1 MSDARRWPG
10 ILKHSAPSAPA
21 RGFDSIWSQRT
32 TAGSATIAS
41 VSRSLADKRPQP
53 TRALVTGCAGFIG
66 SHLTE
71 SLLHDG
77 ISVVG
82 VDCFNANYGRAQ
94 KLDNLRH
101 ARDWRSFEFVPL
113 DLASGDLTEL
123 VQDVDVV
130 FHLAAEPGVRS
141 SWGSRF
147 ARYVT
152 NNVLATQQ
160 LLRAMQDVPGRRLV
174 YASSSSIYGQAAS
187 LPTSEDVIPA
197 PVSPYGMTKL
207 SGEHLCGIYH
217 FNHGLEV
224 VSLRYF
230 TVFGPRQRPD
240 MAFNIFCRA
249 ALNDD
254 EIHIYGDGH
263 QTRDFTFVADV
274 VAATR
279 AAATA
284 AIDSGGAYNIG
295 GGLRSSLRDILDA
308 IEQLAGR
315 PLKLTFEGE
324 MPGDVRDTGAETSKA
339 RAHLGFAP
347 STSLETGIAAELDWL
362 KTA

>member
-1 MSDARRWPG
+1 MSTG
-10 ILKHSAPSAPA
+10 L
-21 RGFDSIWSQRT
+21 T
-32 TAGSATIAS
+32 
-41 VSRSLADKRPQP
+41 DKRPQP

-71 SLLHDG
+71 SLLHEG
-77 ISVVG
+77 IAVVG

-101 ARDWRSFEFVPL
+101 ALDWESFEFVPL
-113 DLASGDLTEL
+113 DLATGDLAEL

-141 SWGSRF
+141 SWGPRF

-160 LLRAMQDVPGRRLV
+160 LLRALQEVPGRRLV

-207 SGEHLCGIYH
+207 SGEHLCRIYH
-217 FNHGLEV
+217 VNYGLEV

-240 MAFNIFCRA
+240 MAFNIFCRK
-249 ALNDD
+249 ALHNE
-254 EIHIYGDGH
+254 EIEVYGDGQ
-263 QTRDFTFVADV
+263 QTRDFTFVIDV

-279 AAATA
+279 AAAVATIEA
-284 AIDSGGAYNIG
+284 GGAYNIG
-295 GGLRSSLRDILDA
+295 GGLRGSLRDVLGT
-308 IEQLAGR
+308 IEKISDT
-315 PLKLTFEGE
+315 PLSLKFSGE
-324 MPGDVRDTGAETSKA
+324 QAGDVRDTGAETSKA
-339 RAHLGFAP
+339 HAHLGFDP
-347 STSLETGIAAELDWL
+347 KISLQDGIAAEFEWV
-362 KTA
+362 KQHQS

>member
-1 MSDARRWPG
+1 MSAER
-10 ILKHSAPSAPA
+10 HSSAQ
-21 RGFDSIWSQRT
+21 RSQ
-32 TAGSATIAS
+32 
-41 VSRSLADKRPQP
+41 PQ
-53 TRALVTGCAGFIG
+53 RALVTGCAGFIG

-71 SLLHDG
+71 SLLRDG
-77 ISVVG
+77 IEVVG

-101 ARDWRSFEFVPL
+101 ALDWNAFEFVPL
-113 DLASGDLTEL
+113 DLATGDLVDL
-123 VQDVDVV
+123 VGEVDVV

-141 SWGSRF
+141 SWGTRF
-147 ARYVT
+147 QRYVT
-152 NNVLATQQ
+152 NNIMATQQ
-160 LLRAMQDVPGRRLV
+160 LLRALKEVPGRRLV
-174 YASSSSIYGQAAS
+174 YASSSSIYGQAES
-187 LPTSEDVIPA
+187 LPTREDAPA
-197 PVSPYGMTKL
+197 APRSPYGLTKL
-207 SGEHLCGIYH
+207 TGEHLCNVYH
-217 FNHGLEV
+217 ANHGLEV
-224 VSLRYF
+224 ASLRYF

-279 AAATA
+279 ATATA

-295 GGLRSSLRDILDA
+295 GGLRGSLRDILGA

-315 PLKLTFEGE
+315 PLKVTFDEE
-324 MPGDVRDTGAETSKA
+324 MPGDVRNTGAETSKA
-339 RAHLGFAP
+339 REHLGFAP
-347 STSLETGIAAELDWL
+347 ATSLQAGITAEFEWL
-362 KTA
+362 KAHG

>member
-1 MSDARRWPG
+1 MSID
-10 ILKHSAPSAPA
+10 LSAA
-21 RGFDSIWSQRT
+21 
-32 TAGSATIAS
+32 
-41 VSRSLADKRPQP
+41 RPQP
-53 TRALVTGCAGFIG
+53 RRALVTGCAGFIG

-77 ISVVG
+77 IAVVG

-101 ARDWRSFEFVPL
+101 VLDWKSFEFVPL
-113 DLASGDLTEL
+113 DLASGDLAEL

-130 FHLAAEPGVRS
+130 FHLAAEPGVRN
-141 SWGSRF
+141 SWGARF

-160 LLRAMQDVPGRRLV
+160 LLIALKEVPGRRLV

-187 LPTSEDVIPA
+187 LPTSENTIPA
-197 PVSPYGMTKL
+197 PVSPYGITKL
-207 SGEHLCGIYH
+207 SGEHLCRIYH
-217 FNHGLEV
+217 VNHGLEA

-240 MAFNIFCRA
+240 MAFNIFCRK
-249 ALNDD
+249 ALRD
-254 EIHIYGDGH
+254 EEIEIYGDGQ

-279 AAATA
+279 AAAVA
-284 AIDSGGAYNIG
+284 AIEAGGAYNIG
-295 GGLRSSLRDILDA
+295 GGLRGSLRDVLDT
-308 IEQLAGR
+308 IEEVSGQ
-315 PLKLTFEGE
+315 PLNLRFSDEQA
-324 MPGDVRDTGAETSKA
+324 GDVRDTGAETAKA

-347 STSLETGIAAELDWL
+347 STTLQAGIAAELDWL
-362 KTA
+362 KTQVDPAGPRLRPAERVGIS

>member
-1 MSDARRWPG
+1 MVTTH
-10 ILKHSAPSAPA
+10 HSRLGYDRP
-21 RGFDSIWSQRT
+21 
-32 TAGSATIAS
+32 
-41 VSRSLADKRPQP
+41 VSRSLVDKRPQP

-94 KLDNLRH
+94 KLDNLRQ
-101 ARDWRSFEFVPL
+101 ALDWKSFEFVPL
-113 DLASGDLTEL
+113 DLAAGDLAEL

-147 ARYVT
+147 ERYVT

-160 LLRAMQDVPGRRLV
+160 LLMALQEVPGRRLV

-197 PVSPYGMTKL
+197 PISPYGMTKL
-207 SGEHLCGIYH
+207 SGEHLCRIYH
-217 FNHGLEV
+217 VNHGLEV

-240 MAFNIFCRA
+240 MAFNIFCRK
-249 ALNDD
+249 ALHSE
-254 EIHIYGDGH
+254 EIEVYGDGQ
-263 QTRDFTFVADV
+263 QTRDFTFVDDV

-279 AAATA
+279 AAAVA
-284 AIDSGGAYNIG
+284 PIEAGGAYNIG
-295 GGLRSSLRDILDA
+295 GGLRGSLRDVLGT
-308 IEQLAGR
+308 IEQIAGQ
-315 PLKLTFEGE
+315 PLKLRFSGE
-324 MPGDVRDTGAETSKA
+324 QAGDVRDTGAETSKA

-347 STSLETGIAAELDWL
+347 STSLEAGIAAEFDWL